1 MLLSETSRWRR
12 VSPMRAAPNFN
23 LQSVTTGNFLSLAE
37 IESENLILSFLPGVW
52 APWCRK
58 FLTSLNNNIAEFNR
72 NDVTLVA
79 IVSQDY
85 EQLFRYAKQA
95 DLKFELLSDSH
106 GVTSKRF
113 GVFDEQMQEP
123 MKISK
128 PSIFILDRKK
138 RIRYTFIGKY
148 LMDIPKVEEIL
159 LKSSE
164 PQQAD
169 SATSRSWLPFR
180 KLLYVGN

>member
-1 MLLSETSRWRR
+1 MILAELPRWRR
-12 VSPMRAAPNFN
+12 VTPLRAAPNFN

-37 IESENLILSFLPGVW
+37 IESESLVLAFLPGVW

-58 FLTSLNNNIAEFNR
+58 FLNALNNSVGKFNAQKV
-72 NDVTLVA
+72 DLVA

-95 DLKFELLSDSH
+95 DLRFELLSDCH

-138 RIRYTFIGKY
+138 RIRHTFIGKY

-159 LKSSE
+159 IKAAE
-164 PQQAD
+164 PQPVEQS
-169 SATSRSWLPFR
+169 SARGWLPFR
-180 KLLYVGN
+180 RLTYAGN